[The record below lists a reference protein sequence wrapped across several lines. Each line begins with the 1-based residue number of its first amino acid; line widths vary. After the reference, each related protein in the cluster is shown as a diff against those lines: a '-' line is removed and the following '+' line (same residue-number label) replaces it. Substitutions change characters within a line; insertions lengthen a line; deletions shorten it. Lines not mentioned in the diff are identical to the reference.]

1 MLWKHGIFFLQ
12 KCFMAD
18 RLFEPE
24 MIYGRIEPVTLR
36 ERERPE

>member
-1 MLWKHGIFFLQ
+1 
-12 KCFMAD
+12 MAD